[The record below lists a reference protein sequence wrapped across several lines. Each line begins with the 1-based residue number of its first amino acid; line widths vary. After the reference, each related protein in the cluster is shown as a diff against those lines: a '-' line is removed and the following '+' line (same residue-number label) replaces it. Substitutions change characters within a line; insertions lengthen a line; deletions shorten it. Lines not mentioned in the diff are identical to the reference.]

1 MGQSVKLTVMAASGL
16 VGRVTGGDEPPF
28 FLLVDDE
35 GEPVGEVT
43 SFLLDFW
50 ARGNAASSCRS
61 YAYGLLRWYRF
72 LVLEGLVWDRAT
84 RDVVRDFVLACRQA
98 STLCPRPLVARTI
111 NHNLAVVSAFYA
123 FHISQQQG
131 PLLNP
136 VPASH
141 GGREGERSAH
151 HNPET
156 PFRLD
161 RRADLRQHVPETAPR
176 SLPEQK
182 ISELFRLLEH
192 PRDRALMEF
201 YLSSAV
207 RPSELLSMSV
217 DDVDP
222 GSQQITVV
230 RKGTRARQRVPA
242 SSIAFVWLRIYQE
255 SLPSDLLAA
264 GQPVWWTRRRPFRPL
279 NYDAARA
286 LMRRLGAV
294 MGTTVKLHDL
304 RHTAAARMAQ
314 DQALSLPDI
323 QRVLG
328 HAHLS
333 TTQQHI
339 RQHDVDVLTRV
350 AEHLRTREEPKS
362 PSATPLMRYNSTDLT
377 ELLGNSAW

>member
-1 MGQSVKLTVMAASGL
+1 MSGSGL
-16 VGRVTGGDEPPF
+16 FGRVTGGNEPPF
-28 FLLVDDE
+28 FVLVDDD

-43 SFLLDFW
+43 SSLLDFW
-50 ARGNAASSCRS
+50 ARGNAELSCRS

-72 LVLEGLVWDRAT
+72 LALEGVVWDRAS

-98 STLCPRPLVARTI
+98 SVLCPRPLVARTI

-123 FHISQQQG
+123 FQISQQQG

-136 VPASH
+136 VPTSH
-141 GGREGERSAH
+141 GGRQGKRSAH

-156 PFRLD
+156 SFRLD
-161 RRADLRQHVPETAPR
+161 RRADLRQKVPETAPR

-182 ISELFRLLEH
+182 ISELLRLLEH

-207 RPSELLSMSV
+207 RPAELLGMSV
-217 DDVDP
+217 EDVDP
-222 GSQQITVV
+222 GSQLITVV

-255 SLPSDLLAA
+255 SLPPNLLAA
-264 GQPVWWTRRRPFRPL
+264 GQPVWWTRRRPFKPL

-294 MGTTVKLHDL
+294 LGTPVKLHDL

-314 DQALSLPDI
+314 DQAMSLPDI

-333 TTQQHI
+333 TTQQYI

-350 AEHLRTREEPKS
+350 AEHLRTRAEPT
-362 PSATPLMRYNSTDLT
+362 PPPATPLLRYSSADLT
-377 ELLGNSAW
+377 ELMGDSAW